1 LAKKFKKHS
10 GLLLIIVFLL
20 LIFIY
25 NHNLFRKFYNIIFT
39 NYETR
44 LIKKHGYCHDD
55 SVGFLRM
62 LKKKYKFNFNP
73 LIINYEDSVPN
84 SGWSIYDTYNKIDKN
99 HKILLNYP
107 EKYLLNFKPLDNIF
121 YSKDNIMHSN
131 GIENIVFNL
140 KNTNIR
146 IDSDIKIYRKTLNK
160 KDIIYEGNF
169 HKIINNNQKIPIQ
182 FITKK
187 INSRYKATFIEISEL
202 NVDQLA
208 KINSITLNLNHE
220 FDLKDFT
227 IIEKFNNC
235 YYVK

>member
-1 LAKKFKKHS
+1 
-10 GLLLIIVFLL
+10 
-20 LIFIY
+20 
-25 NHNLFRKFYNIIFT
+25 
-39 NYETR
+39 
-44 LIKKHGYCHDD
+44 
-55 SVGFLRM
+55 M

-107 EKYLLNFKPLDNIF
+107 KKYLLNFKPLDNIF
-121 YSKDNIMHSN
+121 YSKDTILHSN
-131 GIENIVFNL
+131 GIANIIFNL

-208 KINSITLNLNHE
+208 KINNITLNLNHE

>member
-1 LAKKFKKHS
+1 MSKRFQKNF
-10 GLLLIIVFLL
+10 GLLIIIFFLL
-20 LIFIY
+20 AFVN
-25 NHNLFRKFYNIIFT
+25 NHNLFRKFYNIFFT
-39 NYETR
+39 DYETR
-44 LIKKHGYCHDD
+44 LIKKHGYCSDD

-107 EKYLLNFKPLDNIF
+107 KKYLLNFKPLDNIF
-121 YSKDNIMHSN
+121 YSKNTILHSN
-131 GIENIVFNL
+131 GIANIIFNL

-208 KINSITLNLNHE
+208 KINNITLNLDHE

>member
-1 LAKKFKKHS
+1 MAKKFKKNF
-10 GLLLIIVFLL
+10 GVLIISFLIL
-20 LIFIY
+20 SFIY

-44 LIKKHGYCHDD
+44 LIEKHGYCSED

-73 LIINYEDSVPN
+73 LIINYEDSVPH

-107 EKYLLNFKPLDNIF
+107 KKYLLNFKPLDNIF

-169 HKIINNNQKIPIQ
+169 HKIISNNQKIPIQ
-182 FITKK
+182 FKTKK
-187 INSRYKATFIEISEL
+187 INSRYKTTFIEILGL

-208 KINSITLNLNHE
+208 KINNITLNLNHE

>member
-1 LAKKFKKHS
+1 
-10 GLLLIIVFLL
+10 
-20 LIFIY
+20 
-25 NHNLFRKFYNIIFT
+25 
-39 NYETR
+39 
-44 LIKKHGYCHDD
+44 
-55 SVGFLRM
+55 M

-107 EKYLLNFKPLDNIF
+107 KKYLLNFKPLDNIF

-202 NVDQLA
+202 NADQLA

>member
-1 LAKKFKKHS
+1 MSKRFQKNF
-10 GLLLIIVFLL
+10 GLLIIIFFLL
-20 LIFIY
+20 VFVN
-25 NHNLFRKFYNIIFT
+25 NHNLFRKFYNIFFT
-39 NYETR
+39 DYETR
-44 LIKKHGYCHDD
+44 LIEKHGYCSDD
-55 SVGFLRM
+55 SVGFLKM

-73 LIINYEDSVPN
+73 LIINYEDSVPS
-84 SGWSIYDTYNKIDKN
+84 SGWSIYDTHNKIDKN

-107 EKYLLNFKPLDNIF
+107 KKPLLNFKPLDNIF

-187 INSRYKATFIEISEL
+187 INSRYKGIFIEISEL

-208 KINSITLNLNHE
+208 KINNITLNLNHE